1 MDNKL
6 LGSFDQNKRKCCM
19 CDEYFDKDDHENYK
33 WNVELVEKYSLDTF
47 YYRYHDRIYNHPPSR
62 HRYPYCPNCFEKKYG
77 LDLEVKAKSIL
88 SKAPPWLKIDD

>member
-6 LGSFDQNKRKCCM
+6 LGSFDQNKRKCCA

-33 WNVELVEKYSLDTF
+33 WDEKLVSRQNIDNF
-47 YYRYHDRIYNHPPSR
+47 YERYHDRIDTLFHKR
-62 HRYPYCPNCFEKKYG
+62 KTYCPNCFEKKYE

-88 SKAPPWLKIDD
+88 NKAPPWLKIDD